1 MIELEDLLSNVLIYN
16 CNVADLAKIR
26 KAYKLAEELHRGQYR
41 QSGEAY
47 IYHPLN
53 VSYILSEMHA
63 DCDTICAGLL
73 HETLEDCDITK
84 EEIASEF
91 GVDVANLV
99 DGVTKISRLNYSSKE
114 EQNFANTRK
123 IILGITTD
131 VRIIIIKLADRLHNM
146 RTLQSKSEFKQKE
159 NAIETME
166 IFVPIAYYIGAYK
179 IKSELEDLSLQY
191 LKPDSYN
198 KVREQRIIIERDSHD
213 CLEEMLTQISTIL
226 NDNDIPSD
234 IKIRTK
240 NIYGIYKALS
250 QGGRMSD
257 IHDLLAMKII
267 VDKISEC
274 YLTLGLV
281 HSKYKPINERF
292 KDYIC
297 NPKTNMY
304 QSLHTSVFGEDNR
317 IVQTQIRT
325 HQMDQIATFGLTAY
339 WDLNQGDARTRMQED
354 LREKCQFFNS
364 LLEISKVFGDN
375 QIDTMAM
382 LGRTTSTPFSDL
394 GQNKTLSS
402 VYSKIFGNKTNAKAH
417 FSGEDTNM
425 TSRIMS
431 WAFPKIDVEAIKK
444 NQENS
449 VLNGQK
455 FVAVKG
461 TGAYRDS
468 DFRRNQ
474 GRYDGVYNVGK
485 DGKYKKTNER
495 KDYIMLGVLASTLPM
510 IHTHSF
516 LALGVISFGMFVTYF
531 FKQKDKKSSA
541 ACLSR

>member
-73 HETLEDCDITK
+73 HDTLEDCDITK

-339 WDLNQGDARTRMQED
+339 WDLNQSDARTRMQED

-375 QIDTMAM
+375 QDFVKQVKIEVFSNKIYVY
-382 LGRTTSTPFSDL
+382 TTNGHTIELPVGSTPIDFAYSIHTDIGNTMVAAKVNGEYVPISTKL
-394 GQNKTLSS
+394 HTKDRVTIITDPTSYGPGEEWLKDVKTTKAKR
-402 VYSKIFGNKTNAKAH
+402 KIK
-417 FSGEDTNM
+417 E
-425 TSRIMS
+425 
-431 WAFPKIDVEAIKK
+431 
-444 NQENS
+444 
-449 VLNGQK
+449 
-455 FVAVKG
+455 
-461 TGAYRDS
+461 
-468 DFRRNQ
+468 FRRNFTEET
-474 GRYDGVYNVGK
+474 G
-485 DGKYKKTNER
+485 
-495 KDYIMLGVLASTLPM
+495 A
-510 IHTHSF
+510 
-516 LALGVISFGMFVTYF
+516 
-531 FKQKDKKSSA
+531 
-541 ACLSR
+541 